1 MTFELDT
8 TEIIY
13 YKIIVIIHN
22 KSRHF
27 TFQYFGE
34 VLFIGSLYCRSANAR
49 PSLVYKVYCAR
60 S

>member
-27 TFQYFGE
+27 TFQFC
-34 VLFIGSLYCRSANAR
+34 S
-49 PSLVYKVYCAR
+49 
-60 S
+60 